1 MTLVQ
6 SMARDACALSL
17 SLSFEGPLMYL
28 IKRLS
33 IFYLVAN
40 AQVFFFF
47 FFFFFF
53 GFDE

>member
-28 IKRLS
+28 IKFLS
-33 IFYLVAN
+33 IFYMLEN
-40 AQVFFFF
+40 SKFFFFF